1 MFEDGAVKAVDLERR
16 VGEMPLPIEHMGA
29 TQALESL
36 QYAAAQQAYWEA
48 QQIRLLK
55 RMHELR
61 TQDGTADYV
70 GDEVAVFLH
79 WAPQKGTEKVD
90 QAVTMVER
98 VPDVVDA
105 LEDGRIDYPKAHA
118 IVDGT
123 SSLEPETARE
133 VAAQVLVKA
142 PRQTTSAM

>member
-1 MFEDGAVKAVDLERR
+1 MFEGSGVSTVDPAQPG
-16 VGEMPLPIEHMGA
+16 GEMPLPIEHMDA
-29 TQALESL
+29 TGALESL
-36 QYAAAQQAYWEA
+36 RHARAQQAYWEA
-48 QQIRLLK
+48 RQIRLLK

-98 VPDVVDA
+98 VPNVVDA

-123 SSLEPETARE
+123 STLEPE
-133 VAAQVLVKA
+133 
-142 PRQTTSAM
+142 

>member
-29 TQALESL
+29 TGALESL
-36 QYAAAQQAYWEA
+36 RHARAQQAYWEA
-48 QQIRLLK
+48 RQIRLLK

-79 WAPQKGTEKVD
+79 WPPQKGTEKVD
-90 QAVTMVER
+90 QAVTMVEQE
-98 VPDVVDA
+98 PNVVDA
-105 LEDGRIDYPKAHA
+105 SADARID
-118 IVDGT
+118 
-123 SSLEPETARE
+123 
-133 VAAQVLVKA
+133 
-142 PRQTTSAM
+142 